1 MNNFYHTYKIYISSK
16 GIQQTLINT
25 IGNYSSALL
34 AALAIIIISRH
45 LGPTVFG
52 EFSAAFSLGIVL
64 AKIND
69 AGITIATQKFASQSK
84 KKKDIK
90 SFVYYGYKL
99 KLILSTIIIV
109 TLLLLSPKLTEVF
122 KFSSPFIVP
131 ISVLFGITITY
142 YDQLAVT
149 LLATH
154 FFVKASFVNLSQAL
168 FKLVFALSLTKL
180 YPEKI
185 LPILASFLFAPG
197 FPVLLKHFFE
207 PEWFRKI
214 TKIHISKKNKEK
226 FLHLSKHSAI
236 LVFSGGVIDYIGVLF
251 VKNFTT
257 SYEAGLLGGVSRVAL
272 LFSLIG
278 VSLSQV
284 LYNRVSRYKLK
295 TDLDSFLKKA
305 YLLSA
310 GMVIVY
316 FCTLPLLSFITKIT
330 IGTDYLV
337 ALYPLRV
344 LLASVFIYVISI
356 PFSAL
361 FYSFDKDSY
370 FSISGIIQL
379 VSLLIGN
386 YLLVPQGGITGSA
399 YAQLLSRIILLVF
412 TILFA
417 CKAYKEKYNTQDN
430 ENEKIYEKS

>member
-1 MNNFYHTYKIYISSK
+1 M
-16 GIQQTLINT
+16 
-25 IGNYSSALL
+25 
-34 AALAIIIISRH
+34 
-45 LGPTVFG
+45 
-52 EFSAAFSLGIVL
+52 
-64 AKIND
+64 
-69 AGITIATQKFASQSK
+69 
-84 KKKDIK
+84 
-90 SFVYYGYKL
+90 
-99 KLILSTIIIV
+99 
-109 TLLLLSPKLTEVF
+109 
-122 KFSSPFIVP
+122 
-131 ISVLFGITITY
+131 
-142 YDQLAVT
+142 
-149 LLATH
+149 
-154 FFVKASFVNLSQAL
+154 
-168 FKLVFALSLTKL
+168 
-180 YPEKI
+180 
-185 LPILASFLFAPG
+185 
-197 FPVLLKHFFE
+197 LLKHFFE

-417 CKAYKEKYNTQDN
+417 CKAYKEKYNTEDK